1 MIVHKAAANG
11 AAGAPSDTALLRVS
25 DLQIDYTNGRNVT
38 HAVRGVDFSV
48 PRGAIVAIVGE
59 SGSGKSTLS
68 QALIRR
74 LPEGGRIVSG
84 AITFDGDDL
93 TAMPERML
101 RRIRGREIGFVP
113 QDPSNSL
120 NPLQKVGEQ
129 IAETLRLHLTLSKQD
144 AAAEAVR
151 ILDQV
156 GIPDAASRAAQ
167 YPHELSGGMKQR
179 VLIGIAWACTP
190 RLVIADEPTSALD
203 VTVQRQVLDR
213 IDTLARDHGTSV
225 ILVTHDLAVAADRA
239 DQIIVMQQGRIVEQG
254 TPADVLGSPSH
265 PYTQELVAAAP
276 GLSGRRLAPR
286 VIDLNDVAAAATRSG
301 LTLGFRSTAPVSA
314 ASASSSYS
322 LPASLPADN
331 ILLVDKLTKT
341 YTLRPSGGVA
351 STLTAVDAVSFAVPR
366 GSTFSI
372 VGESGSGKTT
382 TARIA
387 ARIIA
392 PDSGR
397 IQFDGVDITGLR
409 GEELRQLRRRVQV
422 VYQNPF
428 GSLDPTMSVERIIA
442 EPLRAFGIGLRAERA
457 ETVRALLNAVRLDP
471 ALAERRPTQ
480 LSGGQRQRIAIARA
494 LALGPELLVLDEP
507 VSALDV
513 SVQEQILQL
522 LVDLQVEFGLS
533 YLFISHDL
541 GVIRQVSDQIAVMR
555 FGKLIELGTAD
566 QILSNPAEQYTR
578 ELLEAIPGRR
588 AADTLVGRR

>member
-1 MIVHKAAANG
+1 MIVHQ
-11 AAGAPSDTALLRVS
+11 SDVLLRVS
-25 DLQIDYTNGRNVT
+25 DLQIDYANGRDVT
-38 HAVRGVDFSV
+38 HAVRGLDFTV

-74 LPEGGRIVSG
+74 LPEGGRVVSG
-84 AITFDGDDL
+84 SISFDGQDL
-93 TAMPERML
+93 QAMPERML
-101 RRIRGREIGFVP
+101 RRIRGAEIGFVP

-120 NPLQKVGEQ
+120 NPLLKVGEQ
-129 IAETLRLHLTLSKQD
+129 IAETLRLHLKLSKQD

-156 GIPDAASRAAQ
+156 GIPDAVSRAAQ

-213 IDTLARDHGTSV
+213 IESLARDHGTSV

-239 DQIIVMQQGRIVEQG
+239 DHIIVMQQGRIVEQG

-276 GLSGRRLAPR
+276 GLSSKRLVPR
-286 VIDLNDVAAAATRSG
+286 IVDADDVEAAAARSG
-301 LTLGFRSTAPVSA
+301 LTLGFRSSAESVPVVSSVPA
-314 ASASSSYS
+314 ASGSPTSF
-322 LPASLPADN
+322 PADN
-331 ILLVDKLTKT
+331 ILLVDQLTKT

-351 STLTAVDAVSFAVPR
+351 STLTAVDSVSFAVPR

-442 EPLRAFGIGLRAERA
+442 EPLRAFGIGSRAERS

-471 ALAERRPTQ
+471 AVAERKPTQ

-566 QILSNPAEQYTR
+566 QILSNPAEQYTQ

-588 AADTLVGRR
+588 VASELVGVH

>member
-1 MIVHKAAANG
+1 MIVHH
-11 AAGAPSDTALLRVS
+11 SDVLLRVS
-25 DLQIDYTNGRNVT
+25 DLQIDYTNGRDVT
-38 HAVRGVDFSV
+38 HAVRGLDFSV
-48 PRGAIVAIVGE
+48 ARGAIVAIVGE

-74 LPEGGRIVSG
+74 LPEGGSIVSG
-84 AITFDGDDL
+84 AISFDGADL

-101 RRIRGREIGFVP
+101 RRIRGAEIGFVP

-120 NPLQKVGEQ
+120 NPLLKVGEQ
-129 IAETLRLHLTLSKQD
+129 IAETLRLHLKLSKAD

-213 IDTLARDHGTSV
+213 IEALARDHGTSV

-239 DQIIVMQQGRIVEQG
+239 DHIIVMQQGRIVEQG
-254 TPADVLGSPSH
+254 TPADVLGNPSH
-265 PYTQELVAAAP
+265 AYTQELVAAAP
-276 GLSGRRLAPR
+276 GLSSKRLVPSVVDAT
-286 VIDLNDVAAAATRSG
+286 DGAAVAARAG
-301 LTLGFRSTAPVSA
+301 LTLGFRSPAPSLAVPA
-314 ASASSSYS
+314 TPGLPDSS
-322 LPASLPADN
+322 PADN
-331 ILLVDKLTKT
+331 ILLVDNLTKT

-351 STLTAVDAVSFAVPR
+351 STLRAVDAVSFAVPR

-387 ARIIA
+387 ARIIS

-397 IQFDGVDITGLR
+397 IQFDGVDISGLR

-442 EPLRAFGIGLRAERA
+442 EPLRAFGIGTRAERSEA
-457 ETVRALLNAVRLDP
+457 VRALLNAVRLDP
-471 ALAERRPTQ
+471 ALAERKPTQ

-555 FGKLIELGTAD
+555 FGKLIELGAAD

-588 AADTLVGRR
+588 AATALVGAL

>member
-1 MIVHKAAANG
+1 MIVHQ
-11 AAGAPSDTALLRVS
+11 SDVLLRVS
-25 DLQIDYTNGRNVT
+25 DLQIDYANGRDVT
-38 HAVRGVDFSV
+38 HAVRGLDFTV
-48 PRGAIVAIVGE
+48 LRGAIVAIVGE

-74 LPEGGRIVSG
+74 LPEGGRVVSG
-84 AITFDGDDL
+84 SISFDGQDL
-93 TAMPERML
+93 QAMPERML
-101 RRIRGREIGFVP
+101 RRIRGAEIGFVP

-120 NPLQKVGEQ
+120 NPLLKVGEQ
-129 IAETLRLHLTLSKQD
+129 IAETLRLHLKLSKQD

-156 GIPDAASRAAQ
+156 GIPDAVSRAAQ

-213 IDTLARDHGTSV
+213 IESLARDHGTSV

-239 DQIIVMQQGRIVEQG
+239 DHIIVMQQGRIVEQG
-254 TPADVLGSPSH
+254 TPAAVLGSPSH

-276 GLSGRRLAPR
+276 GLSSKRLVPSIVDA
-286 VIDLNDVAAAATRSG
+286 DDVEAAAARSG
-301 LTLGFRSTAPVSA
+301 LTLGFRSSAESVPVV
-314 ASASSSYS
+314 SSV
-322 LPASLPADN
+322 PAGSGSPTSFPADN
-331 ILLVDKLTKT
+331 ILLVDQLTKT

-351 STLTAVDAVSFAVPR
+351 STLTAVDSVSFAVPR

-442 EPLRAFGIGLRAERA
+442 EPLRAFGIGSRAERS

-471 ALAERRPTQ
+471 AVAERKPTQ

-566 QILSNPAEQYTR
+566 QILSNPAEQYTQ

-588 AADTLVGRR
+588 VASELVGVR